1 MIIIIN
7 VNLFISVFIF
17 LMLEIRIAVSPAAGA
32 NLRKLPSSVKNKVE
46 QNNNAGKSYI
56 PIKNLLIFRSS
67 YISFYRHSI
76 HVHNIPMAVVFQ
88 DSNPDHKIH
97 LVV

>member
-32 NLRKLPSSVKNKVE
+32 NLRKLPSSVKTKADR
-46 QNNNAGKSYI
+46 NNNAGKDYI
-56 PIKNLLIFRSS
+56 PI
-67 YISFYRHSI
+67 
-76 HVHNIPMAVVFQ
+76 
-88 DSNPDHKIH
+88 
-97 LVV
+97 